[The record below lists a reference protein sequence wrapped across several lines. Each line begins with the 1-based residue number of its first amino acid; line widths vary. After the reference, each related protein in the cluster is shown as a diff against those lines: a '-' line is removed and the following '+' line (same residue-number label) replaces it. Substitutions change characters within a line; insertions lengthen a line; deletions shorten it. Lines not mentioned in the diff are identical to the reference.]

1 MILSDPGVVEVAGV
15 DPAGVMGVDIVLE
28 DPAGEEVEVDESDPW
43 VLADMLPPE
52 AAELFARDEAELPD
66 AGAATPELMLD
77 DDGDNAAVPADVPN
91 GDDAAVADETGVDA
105 AVPEEPGA
113 DAVLAEDDPV
123 TLAEAGAVADKL
135 AEAGIDAAERDA
147 LAGVAPVCWAYG
159 EATRLWAAVTPVAWF
174 ELEDPVEAGGTKD
187 EPA

>member
-1 MILSDPGVVEVAGV
+1 M
-15 DPAGVMGVDIVLE
+15 DPAGVEGVDIVLE
-28 DPAGEEVEVDESDPW
+28 DPAGEEFEIDESGPW
-43 VLADMLPPE
+43 VLADVLPPE
-52 AAELFARDEAELPD
+52 AAGLYGKDEAEVPG

-77 DDGDNAAVPADVPN
+77 DDGAVPAAVPD
-91 GDDAAVADETGVDA
+91 GDDTVVPDETGVDA

-135 AEAGIDAAERDA
+135 AEAGIDAAERGA
-147 LAGVAPVCWAYG
+147 LAVVAPVCWAYG

-187 EPA
+187 EPAELTRDP